1 MGYDKGC
8 LMGEIGF
15 WVDFVRGLGDLER
28 LVFRVGVWTN
38 QLIVISGNIRLLLV
52 FATPYT
58 LKTTVFLHFSVGLI
72 IKQRFNRIKSGLLEQ
87 NKFKHM
93 FGL

>member
-1 MGYDKGC
+1 MGYDKRC

-15 WVDFVRGLGDLER
+15 WVDFVGGLGDLER

-38 QLIVISGNIRLLLV
+38 QLIVIPGNIRLLLV

-58 LKTTVFLHFSVGLI
+58 LKTTVFLVFSVGLI
-72 IKQRFNRIKSGLLEQ
+72 IE
-87 NKFKHM
+87 
-93 FGL
+93 

>member
-15 WVDFVRGLGDLER
+15 WVDFVRELGDLER

-38 QLIVISGNIRLLLV
+38 QLIVIPGNIRLLLV

-58 LKTTVFLHFSVGLI
+58 LKTTVFLHFTVDIVL
-72 IKQRFNRIKSGLLEQ
+72 NTT
-87 NKFKHM
+87 
-93 FGL
+93 